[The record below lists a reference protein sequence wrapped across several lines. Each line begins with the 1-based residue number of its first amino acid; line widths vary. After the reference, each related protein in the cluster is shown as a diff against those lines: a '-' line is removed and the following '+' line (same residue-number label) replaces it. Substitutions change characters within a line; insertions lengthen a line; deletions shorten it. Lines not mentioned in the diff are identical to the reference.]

1 MNEKSTIHTHQ
12 EQVDKAYVTTEKV
25 RNRFSLRKKL
35 ILIFGILIAAAG
47 IIEIVFAVVIA
58 RKAVTEKIEAHLIDK
73 ANDTAEII
81 NGRVTSLLQF
91 VVITVYRRDFP
102 YADSSRCK
110 FFICR
115 KIKLSRKRS
124 SL

>member
-58 RKAVTEKIEAHLIDK
+58 RKAVTEKIEATLSTKQMIPLK
-73 ANDTAEII
+73 
-81 NGRVTSLLQF
+81 LL
-91 VVITVYRRDFP
+91 TGE
-102 YADSSRCK
+102 
-110 FFICR
+110 
-115 KIKLSRKRS
+115 
-124 SL
+124 